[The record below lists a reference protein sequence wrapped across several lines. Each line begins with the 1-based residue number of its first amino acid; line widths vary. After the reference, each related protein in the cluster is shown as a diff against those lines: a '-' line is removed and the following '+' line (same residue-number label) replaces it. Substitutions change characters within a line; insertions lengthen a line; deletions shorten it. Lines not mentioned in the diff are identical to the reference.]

1 MITIY
6 SKQGCAACV
15 TAENLCRTR
24 GIEHQILKLEKDYSL
39 TDLQTIT
46 GKQRMAMPVIVL
58 ADQTVTDVAGLAASI
73 KR

>member
-6 SKQGCAACV
+6 SKQGCAQCV
-15 TAENLCRTR
+15 TAENLCKMK
-24 GIEHQILKLEKDYSL
+24 GIDHKILKLDKDYQL
-39 TDLQTIT
+39 EELQQLT

-58 ADQTVTDVAGLAASI
+58 ADKTVTDVNGLAASL

>member
-6 SKQGCAACV
+6 SKQGCAQCV
-15 TAENLCRTR
+15 TAENICRIR
-24 GIEHQILKLEKDYSL
+24 GIEHRILKLEKDYKL
-39 TDLQTIT
+39 EELQALT
-46 GKQRMAMPVIVL
+46 GKQRMSMPVIVL

>member
-6 SKQGCAACV
+6 SKQGCAQCV
-15 TAENLCRTR
+15 TAENLCKMK
-24 GIEHQILKLEKDYSL
+24 GIDHKILKLDKDYQL
-39 TDLQTIT
+39 EELQQLT

-58 ADQTVTDVAGLAASI
+58 ADQTVTDVNGLAASL

>member
-6 SKQGCAACV
+6 SKQGCAQCV
-15 TAENLCRTR
+15 TAENICRAR
-24 GIEHQILKLEKDYSL
+24 GIDHKILKLDKDYQMEE
-39 TDLQTIT
+39 LQKLT

-58 ADQTVTDVAGLAASI
+58 ADSTVTDVAGLAASL

>member
-6 SKQGCAACV
+6 SKQGCAQCV
-15 TAENLCRTR
+15 TAENICRTR
-24 GIEHQILKLEKDYSL
+24 GIEHRILKLEKDYKL
-39 TDLQTIT
+39 EELQKLT
-46 GKQRMAMPVIVL
+46 GKQRMSMPVIVL